1 MLFNFSV
8 MNINVKAML
17 FVSQVSFDNYV
28 PEGVLQKVSSRSFP
42 QKALFRNSRE
52 KTCVKVSC

>member
-1 MLFNFSV
+1 

-28 PEGVLQKVSSRSFP
+28 REAVVPRCSVRKKDALKNVAKFIGKQLLQSLLLIMNIK
-42 QKALFRNSRE
+42 
-52 KTCVKVSC
+52 

>member
-1 MLFNFSV
+1 

-28 PEGVLQKVSSRSFP
+28 REAVVPRCSVRKKDALKNVTKFIGKQLLQSLLLIMNIK
-42 QKALFRNSRE
+42 
-52 KTCVKVSC
+52 

>member
-1 MLFNFSV
+1 

-28 PEGVLQKVSSRSFP
+28 REVVVPRCSVRKKDALKNVAKFIGKQLLQSLLLIMNIK
-42 QKALFRNSRE
+42 
-52 KTCVKVSC
+52 